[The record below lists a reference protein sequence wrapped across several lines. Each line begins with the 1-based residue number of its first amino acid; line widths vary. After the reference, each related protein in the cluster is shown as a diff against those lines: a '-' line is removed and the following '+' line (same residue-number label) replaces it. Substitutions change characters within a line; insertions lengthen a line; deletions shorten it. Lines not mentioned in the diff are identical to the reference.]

1 MNCAAMNMRLCL
13 AVVMVG
19 GFAGLASGVALK
31 AEDVAAG
38 TVVATPPTSEAEIA
52 AQVERMRT
60 AGDFRN
66 VEVADEWENFESEN
80 ENLIGS
86 VARKATSFET
96 AIAKAKALAGAVD
109 PKAVNAA
116 RAKVQEADDVAAYRG
131 LAVREAATG
140 NPDAAFCYLV
150 YAHEADPKNA
160 EVLNDLAGML
170 AMLGHA
176 NEALAI
182 LDELLKQG
190 AVISPPMGLTSQ
202 DVLEYSQGYALVRL
216 GEQAEA
222 RKKLEAVRDRQPL
235 LSEAPKLLALL
246 DAHEDKDPRK
256 NFILGVWRGR
266 AKVTVAADVDPK
278 KPEPDAFTEDEE
290 RENDIVAIDVRSW
303 LDLGKGKVGVLPNV
317 PYAANAKQANGL
329 VKKFEEAEEAESQ
342 AHTAILQKRNAIK
355 PRKYVHTD
363 TSLDE
368 MWGYRMETLV
378 RAMDYRDP
386 KLRALNQRVFDV
398 DAEIK
403 KAWDAIKKERDDRA
417 DAAIKALEKS
427 NPNAGP
433 REVGEA
439 MRPAYDAALGQSHG
453 LIQRRDKAI
462 RDRFAEWHLLV
473 TALAGEVGDAKWR
486 EYIRGSI
493 EAERTAA
500 FIMLIHCADRHAR
513 MGAVPFLEMEP
524 TSGPGSKR
532 EQGMGNCDGNE
543 SVGISVNS
551 LGAGEV
557 LPVDLGV
564 EATCEGL
571 SLEAGVSVLPGLQIS
586 GEVGVD
592 KKGGFSVFIGP
603 KIDATLKGT
612 GVTVKQGFTVSGSRG
627 KGVTDFGAK
636 METKASVA
644 AGAISRS
651 TKLSDQSMS
660 FLPAPRGGPPADLV
674 PIGTK

>member
-1 MNCAAMNMRLCL
+1 MNMRLCL
-13 AVVMVG
+13 AVVLVG
-19 GFAGLASGVALK
+19 GFAGLASGGALK
-31 AEDVAAG
+31 AEDAASG
-38 TVVATPPTSEAEIA
+38 TTVATPPTSEAEIA
-52 AQVERMRT
+52 AQVERVRT

-66 VEVADEWENFESEN
+66 VEVAEEWEDFESEN

-86 VARKATSFET
+86 VPRKATNFEK
-96 AIAKAKALAGAVD
+96 AIAKAKALSGAVD
-109 PKAVNAA
+109 PKAVKAA
-116 RAKVQEADDVAAYRG
+116 RAKVPEADDVAAYRG
-131 LAVREAATG
+131 LALREAAAG

-160 EVLNDLAGML
+160 DVLSDLAGAL
-170 AMLGHA
+170 AMLGYA

-182 LDELLKQG
+182 LDELAKRG
-190 AVISPPMGLTSQ
+190 AVITPPMGLSSE
-202 DVLEYSQGYALVRL
+202 DVLEYTRGYALLRL

-222 RKKLEAVRDRQPL
+222 RKKLETVRDRQPL
-235 LSEAPKLLALL
+235 LSEAPKLLSLL

-256 NFILGVWRGR
+256 NFLLGVWRGR
-266 AKVTVAADVDPK
+266 AKVAVAADVDAK

-329 VKKFEEAEEAESQ
+329 VKKFEELDESEEKN
-342 AHTAILQKRNAIK
+342 HTAILQKRNAIK

-368 MWGYRMETLV
+368 TWGYRMETLV

-386 KLRALNQRVFDV
+386 KLRALNQRMFDV
-398 DAEIK
+398 DREIK

-417 DAAIKALEKS
+417 DAAIKALYKS

-433 REVGEA
+433 REIGEA
-439 MRPAYDAALGQSHG
+439 MRPAYDAALGQSRG
-453 LIQRRDKAI
+453 LIQKLDKAV

-473 TALAGEVGDAKWR
+473 TALGGEVGDAKWR

-500 FIMLIHCADRHAR
+500 FLMVIHRVDRHAR

-524 TSGPGSKR
+524 TSGPGSKE
-532 EQGMGNCDGNE
+532 EQGMGNCDGNQ

-557 LPVDLGV
+557 LPFDLGV

-586 GEVGVD
+586 GEIGVD
-592 KKGGFSVFIGP
+592 KKGGYSVFVGP
-603 KIDATLKGT
+603 KIDATVKGT
-612 GVTVKQGFTVSGSRG
+612 GVAIKQGFTVSGSRG

-636 METKASVA
+636 IETKASVSV
-644 AGAISRS
+644 GAVSRS
-651 TKLSDQSMS
+651 TKIGDQSMS
-660 FLPAPRGGPPADLV
+660 FLPAPRGGPPVDLV